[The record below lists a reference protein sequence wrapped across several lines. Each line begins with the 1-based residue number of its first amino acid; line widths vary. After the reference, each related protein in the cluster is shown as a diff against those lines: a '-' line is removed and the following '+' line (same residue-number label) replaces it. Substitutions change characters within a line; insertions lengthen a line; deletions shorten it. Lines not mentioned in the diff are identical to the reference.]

1 MREQMDY
8 GNYLRYSKKARYPV
22 NQLQQ
27 SYTDTTDYEG
37 ERTPV
42 GYGEG
47 FSDPHQGGFQGEM
60 SSNNDVKD
68 RMKRNNPFMGYGFGI
83 DDK

>member
-1 MREQMDY
+1 MDY
-8 GNYLRYSKKARYPV
+8 GTQLRYRKKARYPV
-22 NQLQQ
+22 NQLQM

-47 FSDPHQGGFQGEM
+47 VSDPHQGGFMGEM
-60 SSNNDVKD
+60 ASNYNAK
-68 RMKRNNPFMGYGFGI
+68 RPMKRNTRLMGHKLGFPNY
-83 DDK
+83 